1 MEWSHLFEIGFLMG
15 LLGSVHCIGMCGP
28 LVMALPLSN
37 KTNLQKWGSL
47 FLYHFGK
54 ISSYSLLGVL
64 LGLFGSQLP
73 LYGVQENL
81 SIVMGSI
88 MVLYVVYVFIIKSK
102 KTTGG
107 KVFFNFLYTPIVK
120 KLADLFKQRNN
131 SSYYLIGILNGLLPC
146 GMVYL
151 ALTSALAT
159 QDVIQGGLLM
169 AFFGLG
175 TIPALIMVAMGG
187 QYFGVVFRRKLQRL
201 LPIFIFSMGLL
212 LILRGMNLGIPYV
225 SPRLGVGVDKITC
238 HN

>member
-37 KTNLQKWGSL
+37 KTNLQKWGAL

-54 ISSYSLLGVL
+54 ICSYSLLGVL

-131 SSYYLIGILNGLLPC
+131 SSY
-146 GMVYL
+146 
-151 ALTSALAT
+151 
-159 QDVIQGGLLM
+159 
-169 AFFGLG
+169 
-175 TIPALIMVAMGG
+175 
-187 QYFGVVFRRKLQRL
+187 
-201 LPIFIFSMGLL
+201 
-212 LILRGMNLGIPYV
+212 
-225 SPRLGVGVDKITC
+225 
-238 HN
+238 